1 MDRIPEPRRHS
12 SCSMSNTP
20 PRSPTFL
27 LPMNRLPE
35 IATESGRSSSNGGGP
50 PDGGQTGSLL
60 GTGGPPSS
68 RGVSPAISRFFPSPK
83 RKVCTMDCEK
93 CRRDM
98 TSQLRIDQESQ
109 LNLALSAPCSRKSSA
124 AANGKPRSNNM
135 PIASLF
141 LDSFPQY
148 LPTPELAHS

>member
-1 MDRIPEPRRHS
+1 MPV
-12 SCSMSNTP
+12 
-20 PRSPTFL
+20 
-27 LPMNRLPE
+27 
-35 IATESGRSSSNGGGP
+35 IAAANGIGAAAGDGPGRAGRCKHETNAVPAPQVLQGGP

-124 AANGKPRSNNM
+124 AANGKPRTNS
-135 PIASLF
+135 
-141 LDSFPQY
+141 PQQIIQNQP
-148 LPTPELAHS
+148 LIGHQSSQ